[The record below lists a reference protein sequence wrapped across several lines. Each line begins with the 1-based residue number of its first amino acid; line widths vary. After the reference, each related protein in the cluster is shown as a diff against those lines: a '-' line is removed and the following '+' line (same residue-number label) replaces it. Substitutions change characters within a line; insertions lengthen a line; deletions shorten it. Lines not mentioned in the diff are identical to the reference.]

1 MYYTAYAK
9 PKILSSK
16 LMDKVVVFA
25 CDFLNLDV
33 DLEIEFKGV
42 ESGGYV
48 DFEEGEDI
56 VVGINPKQSKHE
68 LIRTIFHEMVHV
80 KQYVEGDLSHE
91 DSANLWKGE
100 VVDVPYMDRP
110 WEKEAYEQEEAMW
123 HIFSK
128 EVGV

>member
-9 PKILSSK
+9 PKIITNK

-25 CDFLNLDV
+25 CDFLDLDV
-33 DLEIEFKGV
+33 DLEIEFEGV
-42 ESGGYV
+42 ENGGYV

-56 VVGINPKQSKHE
+56 VVGINPDQSKNE

-91 DSANLWKGE
+91 NSDNLWKGE

>member
-9 PKILSSK
+9 PKIITNK

-33 DLEIEFKGV
+33 DLEIEFKSV
-42 ESGGYV
+42 EDGGYV

-56 VVGINPKQSKHE
+56 VVGINPDQSKNE

-91 DSANLWKGE
+91 NSDNLWKGE
-100 VVDVPYMDRP
+100 VVDVPYSDRP

-123 HIFSK
+123 HIFSR
-128 EVGV
+128 EFGV

>member
-9 PKILSSK
+9 PKIITNK

-25 CDFLNLDV
+25 CDFLDLDV
-33 DLEIEFKGV
+33 DLEIEFRGT

-48 DFEEGEDI
+48 DFEEGEDV
-56 VVGINPKQSKHE
+56 VVGINPKQSKNE

-80 KQYVEGDLSHE
+80 KQYVVGDLSHE
-91 DSANLWKGE
+91 NSDNLWKGE
-100 VVDVPYMDRP
+100 VVDLPYSDRP

-128 EVGV
+128 EVGA

>member
-9 PKILSSK
+9 PKIITNK

-25 CDFLNLDV
+25 CDFLDLDV
-33 DLEIEFKGV
+33 DLEIEFRGV
-42 ESGGYV
+42 ENGGYV
-48 DFEEGEDI
+48 EFEEGEDV
-56 VVGINPKQSKHE
+56 VVGINPKQTKNE

-91 DSANLWKGE
+91 NSDNLWKGE
-100 VVDVPYMDRP
+100 VVDVPYSDRP

-123 HIFSK
+123 HIFTK
-128 EVGV
+128 EVGL

>member
-9 PKILSSK
+9 PKTISNK

-25 CDFLNLDV
+25 CDFLDLDV
-33 DLEIEFKGV
+33 DLEIEFEGV
-42 ESGGYV
+42 ENGGYV

-56 VVGINPKQSKHE
+56 VVGINPKQTKNE

-80 KQYVEGDLSHE
+80 KQYVQGDLSHT
-91 DSANLWKGE
+91 DSDNLWKGK

-123 HIFSK
+123 HIFTK
-128 EVGV
+128 EIGV